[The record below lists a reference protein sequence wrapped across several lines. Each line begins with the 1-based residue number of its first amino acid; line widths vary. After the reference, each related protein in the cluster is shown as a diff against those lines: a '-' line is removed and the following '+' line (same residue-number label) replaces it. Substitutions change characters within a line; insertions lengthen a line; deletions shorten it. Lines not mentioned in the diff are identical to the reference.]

1 MALTAKQARCATCG
15 SSDIIKE
22 HGGYRCRTCG
32 SNEGL
37 MNQTDLARVNR
48 ICLMGGSETEVAE
61 LRSRYPKLGVVTRTD
76 AAGVDFN

>member
-1 MALTAKQARCATCG
+1 
-15 SSDIIKE
+15 
-22 HGGYRCRTCG
+22 
-32 SNEGL
+32 